1 MLGRAIIALLLLCP
15 WTALGT
21 AASAATIADATGRS
35 VQVPDHIAHVLPAGP
50 PAAVLLEAL
59 APDLLMGWPSLVP
72 AEARAMLAPP
82 TDQRPEI
89 PRGDAQVQAA
99 QAIAGIKPDL
109 ILDYG
114 TVSPHY
120 IDQAKATQQ
129 KTGIP
134 SVLLDGSLEA
144 MPQVLRMLGG
154 VLHREERAETLARFA
169 EAILAL
175 PQPPGPGPSVVYAR
189 GADGLSV
196 AAPGSDITAVFKR
209 LGWRVLAPEGQGTFR
224 TTTIAA
230 IQALNP
236 DVLIFADPHM
246 HDVLGHSAAWQTVRA
261 AHEGHAYIAPSLP
274 FGWIEEPPSINRL
287 IGLAWLS
294 GTDPGILA
302 VVFNAVVYGHVLT
315 PVEFDAV
322 LVGFRLSQ

>member
-1 MLGRAIIALLLLCP
+1 MLARAIIALLLLC
-15 WTALGT
+15 TG
-21 AASAATIADATGRS
+21 AASAATITDATGRT

-59 APDLLMGWPSLVP
+59 APDLLIGWPSLVS
-72 AEARAMLAPP
+72 ADARAMLAPP

-89 PRGDAQVQAA
+89 PRGAAQLQAA
-99 QAIAGIKPDL
+99 QGVTGMKPDL

-114 TVSPHY
+114 TVSPKT
-120 IDQAKATQQ
+120 IDEAKAAQQ

-134 SVLLDGSLEA
+134 TVLLDGSLED
-144 MPQVLRMLGG
+144 MPKVLRLLGG
-154 VLHREERAETLARFA
+154 VLHREERAEELARFA

-189 GADGLSV
+189 GADGLTV
-196 AAPGSDITAVFKR
+196 AAPGTDVTEVFKK
-209 LGWRVLAPEGQGTFR
+209 LGWRVLAPQGDGTFR
-224 TTTIAA
+224 NTTIAA

-246 HDVLGHSAAWQTVRA
+246 HDVLAHSAAWQAVRA

-274 FGWIEEPPSINRL
+274 FGWIEEPPSINQL
-287 IGLAWLS
+287 AGLAWLS
-294 GTDPGILA
+294 GGDPGTVAAL
-302 VVFNAVVYGHVLT
+302 FNAVVYGRVLT
-315 PVEFDAV
+315 PQQHDAI
-322 LVGFRLSQ
+322 LAGFRPPPQ